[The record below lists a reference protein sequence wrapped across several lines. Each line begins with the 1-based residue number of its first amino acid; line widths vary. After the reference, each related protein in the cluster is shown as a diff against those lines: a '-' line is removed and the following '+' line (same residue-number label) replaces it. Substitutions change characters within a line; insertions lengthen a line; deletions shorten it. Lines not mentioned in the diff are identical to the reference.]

1 MNAYLCLLVYIVNV
15 GAYCWIRTYKRR
27 CVLSNTHLRLKGGNQ
42 LFENNVNTVDLYQIS
57 RVILSSFLGI
67 PSEFLGN
74 RWQYYSRHLQK
85 IHCILSIYRAW
96 FHFYHPSDYI
106 SSVVVIFWKFPSLMI
121 FNLYRRCYK
130 PEATDATIKR
140 NNVLPVN
147 QTDGAIL

>member
-85 IHCILSIYRAW
+85 IHCILSIQDFQVMGLPQCFALFSQVNFLINNLN
-96 FHFYHPSDYI
+96 FHWRWWNQSQI
-106 SSVVVIFWKFPSLMI
+106 ILL
-121 FNLYRRCYK
+121 NLFKEMR
-130 PEATDATIKR
+130 
-140 NNVLPVN
+140 
-147 QTDGAIL
+147 